1 VHGTCTFKTKGNRKM
16 AQFTKA
22 NSDFQPVFH
31 QDADSYTNG
40 GLNAYTSGKAVN
52 VQGPKLQFG
61 IVTFTGEASATL
73 PGADLKKAVDTIQ
86 TRSTI
91 AIYEM
96 DTSGGAGANVLN
108 LALFPTEGWDFTNAG
123 DLDVA
128 LTAALGYAVTTSATG
143 VTFNAS

>member
-1 VHGTCTFKTKGNRKM
+1 M

-22 NSDFQPVFH
+22 NGDFKPVFH

-40 GLNAYTSGKAVN
+40 GLNAYTTGEAVN
-52 VQGPKLQFG
+52 IQGPKLQFG
-61 IVTFTGEASATL
+61 IVTFTGSAVAAL
-73 PGADLKKAVDTIQ
+73 PGADLLKAVQVIQ
-86 TRSTI
+86 GKSTI

-96 DTSGGAGANVLN
+96 DSSGGSAANKLN
-108 LALFPTEGWDFTNAG
+108 LALYPTEAWDFTNAG

-143 VTFNAS
+143 VTFNSN

>member
-40 GLNAYTSGKAVN
+40 GLNV
-52 VQGPKLQFG
+52 
-61 IVTFTGEASATL
+61 TGEASATL

>member
-1 VHGTCTFKTKGNRKM
+1 M

-40 GLNAYTSGKAVN
+40 GLNAYTSGAAVN

-96 DTSGGAGANVLN
+96 DTSGGSGANVLN

-128 LTAALGYAVTTSATG
+128 LTAALGYAVTTSASG

>member
-1 VHGTCTFKTKGNRKM
+1 M

-31 QDADSYTNG
+31 QDASSYTNG
-40 GLNAYTSGKAVN
+40 GLNAYTTGAAVN

-61 IVTFTGEASATL
+61 IVTFTGEATAAL
-73 PGADLKKAVDTIQ
+73 PGADLAKAVQVIQ
-86 TRSTI
+86 GRSTI

-96 DTSGGAGANVLN
+96 DSSAGANF
-108 LALFPTEGWDFTNAG
+108 LALFPTEGWDFTNGG

-128 LTAALGYAVTTSATG
+128 LTAALGYAVTTSASG
-143 VTFNAS
+143 ATFTSD

>member
-22 NSDFQPVFH
+22 NSDFKPVFH
-31 QDADSYTNG
+31 QDASSYTNG
-40 GLNAYTSGKAVN
+40 GLNAYTTGEAVN

-61 IVTFTGEASATL
+61 IVTFTGEATAAL
-73 PGADLKKAVDTIQ
+73 PGADLAKAVQVIQ
-86 TRSTI
+86 GRSTI

-96 DTSGGAGANVLN
+96 DSSAGANLNKLN
-108 LALFPTEGWDFTNAG
+108 LALFPTEGWDFTNGG

-143 VTFNAS
+143 VTFNSM

>member
-1 VHGTCTFKTKGNRKM
+1 M

-40 GLNAYTSGKAVN
+40 GLNAYTSGEAVN

-73 PGADLKKAVDTIQ
+73 PGADLLKQFKQFKLDQQLRSMKWILQADQLQ
-86 TRSTI
+86 T
-91 AIYEM
+91 Y
-96 DTSGGAGANVLN
+96 
-108 LALFPTEGWDFTNAG
+108 
-123 DLDVA
+123 
-128 LTAALGYAVTTSATG
+128 
-143 VTFNAS
+143 

>member
-1 VHGTCTFKTKGNRKM
+1 M

>member
-1 VHGTCTFKTKGNRKM
+1 M

-22 NSDFQPVFH
+22 NGDFKPVFH

-40 GLNAYTSGKAVN
+40 GLNAYTTGEAVN

-61 IVTFTGEASATL
+61 IVTFTGSAVAAL
-73 PGADLKKAVDTIQ
+73 PGADLLKAVQTIQ
-86 TRSTI
+86 TKSTI

-96 DTSGGAGANVLN
+96 DSSGGSAANKLN
-108 LALFPTEGWDFTNAG
+108 LALYPTEAWDFTNASAG
-123 DLDVA
+123 ADSLDAA

-143 VTFNAS
+143 VTFNSN

>member
-1 VHGTCTFKTKGNRKM
+1 M

-31 QDADSYTNG
+31 QDASSYTNG
-40 GLNAYTSGKAVN
+40 GLNAYTTGAAVN
-52 VQGPKLQFG
+52 LQGPKLQFG
-61 IVTFTGEASATL
+61 IVTFTGEATAAL
-73 PGADLKKAVDTIQ
+73 PGADLLTAVQVIQ
-86 TRSTI
+86 GRSTI

-96 DTSGGAGANVLN
+96 DSSAGANLNVLN
-108 LALFPTEGWDFTNAG
+108 LALFPTEGWDFTNGG

-143 VTFNAS
+143 VTFNSN

>member
-31 QDADSYTNG
+31 QDASSYTNG
-40 GLNAYTSGKAVN
+40 GLNAYTTGEAVN

-61 IVTFTGEASATL
+61 IVTFTGEATAAL
-73 PGADLKKAVDTIQ
+73 PGADLAKAVQVIQ
-86 TRSTI
+86 GRSTI

-96 DTSGGAGANVLN
+96 DSSAGANLNKLN
-108 LALFPTEGWDFTNAG
+108 LALFPTEGWDFTNGG

-143 VTFNAS
+143 VTFNSM